1 MSSCSSAHGRK
12 LTIKKRRWSSSKLQT
27 LTREVWSSP
36 RPSKGN
42 GEPFTSSS
50 ETRRTEYKLLLARED
65 SFFREESSLPLGG
78 GRDPPT
84 REDRAPLA
92 SKQESLLL
100 HPRLEKTESFLHSH
114 ETEERAHSQKGQT
127 SPSKISGK
135 KRAPFTPQSTRRD
148 LLLSHD
154 YPLSSLPLQK
164 VKRAYAQEERVEPF
178 KEGGLALP

>member
-12 LTIKKRRWSSSKLQT
+12 LTIKKRRWSSSKLKT

-50 ETRRTEYKLLLARED
+50 ETRRTESKLLLAKED

-92 SKQESLLL
+92 SEQESLLL
-100 HPRLEKTESFLHSH
+100 HLRHEETESFLQSNA
-114 ETEERAHSQKGQT
+114 TEQS
-127 SPSKISGK
+127 SFSKKTDRPHQDIEKEESSSFSLGK
-135 KRAPFTPQSTRRD
+135 ARR
-148 LLLSHD
+148 S
-154 YPLSSLPLQK
+154 
-164 VKRAYAQEERVEPF
+164 
-178 KEGGLALP
+178 